1 VLELEKLLEKGTVFM
16 SFYKISFRITFFF
29 VAVFLSV
36 SSIGYCRLD
45 GTKPG
50 ENKVLKLTYA
60 EVNPAT
66 SYAGYIARLFKQRV
80 EELSL
85 GTILIDVKY
94 GGELGNDNEV
104 LTNMFQYNSPDII
117 RTSVSYL
124 QDFGANKAAMLSTPY
139 VFENREHYW
148 KFINSNLY
156 KEFLDEISISGS
168 RFKGLAFIEEG
179 FRHFFS
185 RKPINSLSELAGL
198 KIRSAYGNYFEDL
211 IKVFGAY
218 SVKVPFTEFN
228 TAIER
233 GIIDG
238 GEQPI
243 VNYLSNEFYKRA
255 PYLILD
261 AHVLALSEIVIS
273 ENIWDQMTEQQKNVV
288 LRAADYIQRVNKV
301 TVKGFEEKALNQLKD
316 YGVVVTEITDMS
328 PWKEKCSELVFK
340 ITKAYAELYNKIQEV
355 K

>member
-1 VLELEKLLEKGTVFM
+1 MLLNKRYNQFVVLFVF
-16 SFYKISFRITFFF
+16 
-29 VAVFLSV
+29 AFLAFSSV
-36 SSIGYCRLD
+36 GFCSLNGPEES
-45 GTKPG
+45 
-50 ENKVLKLTYA
+50 ENKILRLTYA
-60 EVNPAT
+60 EVNPAG
-66 SYAGYIARLFKQRV
+66 SYSGYMARLFKQKV

-85 GTILIDVKY
+85 GTVLIEVKY

-104 LTNMFQYNSPDII
+104 LTNMYQHDAPDII

-124 QDFGANKAAMLSTPY
+124 QDYGANKAAMLSTPY
-139 VFENREHYW
+139 AFENREHYW
-148 KFINSNLY
+148 RFIDSGMY
-156 KEFLDEISISGS
+156 KDYLNEISFQGS
-168 RFKGLAFIEEG
+168 KFRGLCFIEEG

-185 RKPINSLSELAGL
+185 RKPINSLADLSGL

-211 IKVFGAY
+211 IKVFDA
-218 SVKVPFTEFN
+218 SCVKVPFTEFN

-243 VNYLSNEFYKRA
+243 LNYLSNEFYRRA

-273 ENIWDQMTEQQKNVV
+273 DNIWKQMSREQQNVV

-301 TVKGFEEKALNQLKD
+301 TIRNYEDKALKELKAK
-316 YGVVVTEITDMS
+316 GVVVTEITDMS
-328 PWKEKCSELVFK
+328 PWKEKCNELVFK
-340 ITKAYAELYNKIQEV
+340 ITKAYADLYNTIQKLKV